1 MARYLAGRVAQ
12 LVVTLLAFMTLL
24 FFLVQAQPGDFTTFY
39 VANPQVTPESRQR
52 LQSLFGVDKP
62 VWQQYL
68 SYLRNSLRGDLGTS
82 FHHYPRDVTSVILER
97 LPRTAVLFVTATVLS
112 FYLGFAAGKIVA
124 WRRGSLVEYVS
135 TLGGVTLFTIFTPWF
150 GLMLIW
156 LFAFKAGWLPTGKF
170 LNPEVWRLAT
180 VDANHVFNNMII
192 TAAVVSALVLV
203 SIVVASR
210 LRTRRKHWLPVGVA
224 ALSLVALV
232 VVWSASGSGDLAFDI
247 VKHMVLPVATV
258 TLITFAGTMLVTR
271 NSMLEIMRE
280 DYVTAARAKGL
291 PESEVRDK
299 HVARNALLP
308 VVTLFVFNL
317 AFAIDGSVVVETI
330 FSWPGM
336 GLTLVTAVQQEDLPL
351 AVGAFVF
358 VGIFVLVAH
367 LVADILYAFLDPRIR
382 Y

>member
-1 MARYLAGRVAQ
+1 MARYLAGRLAQ
-12 LVVTLLAFMTLL
+12 LAVTMLAFLTLL
-24 FFLVQAQPGDFTTFY
+24 FFLVQAQPGDYSSFY
-39 VANPQVTPESRQR
+39 VADPNVTPESRRR
-52 LQSLFGVDKP
+52 LQALFGVDKP
-62 VWQQYL
+62 IWQQYL

-82 FHHYPRDVTSVILER
+82 FRYYPRDVTSIILER

-135 TLGGVTLFTIFTPWF
+135 TLSGVTLFTIFTPWF

-170 LNPEVWRLAT
+170 LDPEVWRLAT
-180 VDANHVFNNMII
+180 VEANDVFRNMII
-192 TAAVVSALVLV
+192 TAAVVSALLLIA
-203 SIVVASR
+203 IVVASR
-210 LRTRRKHWLPVGVA
+210 LRTRWGHWLPLGVA
-224 ALSLVALV
+224 ALSTVILVA
-232 VVWSASGSGDLAFDI
+232 VWSASGSGYLAFDI
-247 VKHMVLPVATV
+247 VKHMVLPVVTV

-280 DYVTAARAKGL
+280 DYVAAARAKGL
-291 PESEVRDK
+291 PERAVRDK

-308 VVTLFVFNL
+308 VVTLLVFNL
-317 AFAIDGSVVVETI
+317 ASAIDGSVIVETI

-358 VGIFVLVAH
+358 VGIFVVVAH
-367 LVADILYAFLDPRIR
+367 LAADILYAFLDPRIR